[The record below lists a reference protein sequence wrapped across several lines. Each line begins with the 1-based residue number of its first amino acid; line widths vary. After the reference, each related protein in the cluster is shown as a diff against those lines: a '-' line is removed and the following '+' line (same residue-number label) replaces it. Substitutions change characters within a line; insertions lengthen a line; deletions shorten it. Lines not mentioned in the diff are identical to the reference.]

1 MRFVCH
7 AARIRVPLSVP
18 RPKPPLQLRHTP
30 LGWLPPL
37 LWSALCLAIVN
48 WQQAAAGS
56 QVILNKH
63 IFQASQRKHFLL
75 PRLPSAPLL
84 LSASESSKQNLLLVF
99 GTKQTVAEAAAEA

>member
-18 RPKPPLQLRHTP
+18 RPQPPLQLRHTP
-30 LGWLPPL
+30 WGCLPPAL
-37 LWSALCLAIVN
+37 LCSALLGNCQL
-48 WQQAAAGS
+48 AAGS

-75 PRLPSAPLL
+75 PRPAPAPLL
-84 LSASESSKQNLLLVF
+84 PAPESSKQNLLLVF

>member
-30 LGWLPPL
+30 WGLPTACSVLLGNCQLE
-37 LWSALCLAIVN
+37 
-48 WQQAAAGS
+48 AGS

-75 PRLPSAPLL
+75 PRLPPLAPLL
-84 LSASESSKQNLLLVF
+84 SAPESSKQNLLLVF

>member
-7 AARIRVPLSVP
+7 AARIQVPLSVP
-18 RPKPPLQLRHTP
+18 RPPTTFAAPPHP
-30 LGWLPPL
+30 LGLPPACPAL
-37 LWSALCLAIVN
+37 LCLAIVN
-48 WQQAAAGS
+48 WQQAVGS

-75 PRLPSAPLL
+75 PRPAPAPLL
-84 LSASESSKQNLLLVF
+84 PAPESSKQNLLLVF

>member
-1 MRFVCH
+1 MRFVRH

-18 RPKPPLQLRHTP
+18 RPQPPLQLRHTP
-30 LGWLPPL
+30 WGCLPPAL
-37 LWSALCLAIVN
+37 LCSAFLCLAIVN
-48 WQQAAAGS
+48 WQQAAGS

-75 PRLPSAPLL
+75 PRPAPAPLL
-84 LSASESSKQNLLLVF
+84 PAPESSKQNLLLVF